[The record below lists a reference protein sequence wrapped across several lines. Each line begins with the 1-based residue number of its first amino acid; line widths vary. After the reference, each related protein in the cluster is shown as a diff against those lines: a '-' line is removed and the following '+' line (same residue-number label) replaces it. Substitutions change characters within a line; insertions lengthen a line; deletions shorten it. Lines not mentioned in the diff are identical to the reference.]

1 VRALCVEELQ
11 LGRIYV
17 LISKGHVN
25 DTCYAVWKVNI
36 LSTAE
41 LQLLEKQ
48 HNFLGK
54 NIVKFDNNR
63 MSLTINLAT

>member
-1 VRALCVEELQ
+1 
-11 LGRIYV
+11 
-17 LISKGHVN
+17 
-25 DTCYAVWKVNI
+25 VNI